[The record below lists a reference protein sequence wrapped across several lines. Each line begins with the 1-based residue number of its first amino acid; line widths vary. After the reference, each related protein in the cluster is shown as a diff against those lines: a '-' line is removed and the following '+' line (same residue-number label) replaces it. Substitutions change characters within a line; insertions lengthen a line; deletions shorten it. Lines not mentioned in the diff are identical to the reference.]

1 MKGAAREGDLDQK
14 DWEGMPEPTQ
24 NGLSASASR
33 LCCHMTSLKR
43 CRCGECSHS
52 SLKRP
57 LFKEHPKGKGNLSLP
72 PQANANQL
80 KSSCWMTWLPQVT
93 FRESVPSTSP
103 RLHHLRLS
111 ETADKCSSRSLRS
124 LMRSGPMA
132 QMTLTPAI
140 NHKIRQ
146 LSSLWLTFP
155 RNLAQ

>member
-1 MKGAAREGDLDQK
+1 
-14 DWEGMPEPTQ
+14 MPEPTQ
-24 NGLSASASR
+24 NGGTKEGLSASASR
-33 LCCHMTSLKR
+33 PCCHMTSLKR
-43 CRCGECSHS
+43 CRCGECSHTS
-52 SLKRP
+52 PKRP

-93 FRESVPSTSP
+93 LGESLPFTFP

-111 ETADKCSSRSLRS
+111 ETADKCSRLESLRS

-140 NHKIRQ
+140 NHRRRQ